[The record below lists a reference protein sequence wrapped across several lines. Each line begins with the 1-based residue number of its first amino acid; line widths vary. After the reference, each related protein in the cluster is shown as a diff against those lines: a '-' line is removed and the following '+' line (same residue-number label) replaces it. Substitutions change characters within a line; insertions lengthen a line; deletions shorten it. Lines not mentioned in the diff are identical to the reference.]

1 MRKPTRHIKLGLFLV
16 IDGLHEAA
24 WRHPDAT
31 SGQGMAF
38 KRYLDIVTTADRNFF
53 DFVFLADSLGITS
66 DNIPM
71 ISRSARTEC
80 YDPIVLLSALAPFTK
95 GIGLVGTASTSY
107 NDPYQVARKFASL
120 DHLSGG
126 RAGWNV
132 VTSAS
137 RFEALNLSSDDLP
150 PHETR
155 YRRAREFVSVV
166 KGLWDSWDDDAFVRD
181 RASGIYFEPSKMH
194 VLDHRGEFFSVRGP
208 LSIPRSPQ
216 GHPVIVQAGS
226 SEDGQDL
233 AAASADVVFTAQQ
246 NLGDAREFYAN
257 LKARL
262 QRYDRG
268 EDELIIMPGIFPVIG
283 QTQREAEDRFEML
296 QSLLHPEVG
305 IPFISRILGGVD
317 LAGLTLSDRLPSV
330 ISETNSSKSRQK
342 LLIESASRESLTIGQ
357 MIMRFAGARGHL
369 QVVGTAT
376 TIADCIEE
384 WISAR
389 AADGFNV
396 MPPLLPGSMK
406 EFIDLVVPELQRRGL
421 LPSAIRAGTLREKLG
436 LRRLPDLAHVYAGH
450 LANRAAAT

>member
-1 MRKPTRHIKLGLFLV
+1 MLKSTRHIKLGLFLV

-24 WRHPDAT
+24 WRHPEAT

-38 KRYLDIVTTADRNFF
+38 RRYLDIVTTADRNFF

-107 NDPYQVARKFASL
+107 NDPYQVARRFASL
-120 DHLSGG
+120 DHLSDG
-126 RAGWNV
+126 RAAWNV

-137 RFEALNLSSDDLP
+137 RFEAQNLSSDDLP
-150 PHETR
+150 PHEAR

-166 KGLWDSWDDDAFVRD
+166 KGLWDSWDDNAFVRD
-181 RASGIYFEPSKMH
+181 KASGLYFEPSKMH
-194 VLDHRGEFFSVRGP
+194 VLGHRGEFFSVRGP

-233 AAASADVVFTAQQ
+233 AAASAEVVFTAQQ
-246 NLGDAREFYAN
+246 NLADARDFYAK

-262 QRYDRG
+262 QRYDRS

-283 QTQREAEDRFEML
+283 RTQHEAENRFESL

-317 LAGLTLSDRLPSV
+317 LSGLTLDDRLPSV
-330 ISETNSSKSRQK
+330 IDETNSSKSRQK
-342 LLIESASRESLTIGQ
+342 LLVESASRESLTIGQ
-357 MIMRFAGARGHL
+357 MILRFAGARGHL

-396 MPPLLPGSMK
+396 MLPLLPGSMN
-406 EFIDLVVPELQRRGL
+406 EFNDLVIPELQRRGL
-421 LPSAIRAGTLREKLG
+421 LPSAIRAGTLRERLG
-436 LRRLPDLAHVYAGH
+436 LQRFPRSVPLLC
-450 LANRAAAT
+450 RSSC

>member
-1 MRKPTRHIKLGLFLV
+1 MLKSTRHIKLGLFLV

-24 WRHPDAT
+24 WRHPEAT

-38 KRYLDIVTTADRNFF
+38 RRYLDIVTTADRNFF

-107 NDPYQVARKFASL
+107 NDPYQVARRFASL
-120 DHLSGG
+120 DHLSDG
-126 RAGWNV
+126 RAAWNV

-137 RFEALNLSSDDLP
+137 RFEAQNLSSDDLP
-150 PHETR
+150 PHEAR

-181 RASGIYFEPSKMH
+181 KASGLYFEPSKMH
-194 VLDHRGEFFSVRGP
+194 VLGHRGEFFSVRGP

-233 AAASADVVFTAQQ
+233 AAASAEVVFTAQQ
-246 NLGDAREFYAN
+246 NLADARDFYAK

-262 QRYDRG
+262 QRYDRS

-283 QTQREAEDRFEML
+283 RTQREAENRFESL

-317 LAGLTLSDRLPSV
+317 LSGLTLDDRLPSV
-330 ISETNSSKSRQK
+330 IDETNSSKSRQK
-342 LLIESASRESLTIGQ
+342 LLVESASRESLTIGQ
-357 MIMRFAGARGHL
+357 MILRFAGARGHL

-396 MPPLLPGSMK
+396 MLPLLPGSMN
-406 EFIDLVVPELQRRGL
+406 EFNDLVIPELQRRGL
-421 LPSAIRAGTLREKLG
+421 LPSAIRAGTLRERLG
-436 LRRLPDLAHVYAGH
+436 LQRFPRSVPLLC
-450 LANRAAAT
+450 RSSC